1 MIPVLRRYLP
11 AFAIV
16 LALVLVLSDWPLN
29 WSFWLDYPFVT
40 ALAAGVVLLL
50 LTGSVVDVILRRR
63 EARRWVDI
71 GRGAAYALDQVFY
84 FSGIAMFQLL
94 GVGGQMSL
102 SPEIEFHVAPARA
115 RAVQLLPNRPDL
127 GGVDVMIEV
136 NEERASALRTE
147 RLPVLLRDGQWRD
160 HALLAILALAHA
172 QELTIARWISAFG
185 ALGDH
190 EGFRRV
196 GRSIEIL
203 DRAEVVVQ
211 HLLVIRDVEVRGGQF
226 DSAASDTAVR
236 TVMSYWEQ
244 LVRTY
249 YEEAYYWEDRHAS
262 GSGLG
267 ISEHPTTRLRKQ
279 RRPRGTGAHRA
290 RTEAEPQ

>member
-1 MIPVLRRYLP
+1 MILVLRRYLP
-11 AFAIV
+11 ALAIV
-16 LALVLVLSDWPLN
+16 LASVLVLSDWPLD
-29 WSFWLDYPFVT
+29 WSFWLDHPLVA
-40 ALAAGVVLLL
+40 ALVAGLVLLL

-63 EARRWVDI
+63 EARRWVDF

-94 GVGGQMSL
+94 GVGGDMRL

-115 RAVQLLPNRPDL
+115 RAAQLLQNRPDP

-136 NEERASALRTE
+136 NEERASALRAD
-147 RLPVLLRDGQWRD
+147 RLPILLRDGQWRD
-160 HALLAILALAHA
+160 HALLAILAFARA
-172 QELTIARWISAFG
+172 QETTIARWISAFG
-185 ALGDH
+185 ALGDY

-211 HLLVIRDVEVRGGQF
+211 HLLVIRDAGAQF
-226 DSAASDTAVR
+226 DPAASDTAMR
-236 TVMSYWEQ
+236 TVMSYWEE
-244 LVRTY
+244 LVRAY
-249 YEEAYYWEDRHAS
+249 YEEAYYWEDRHTS
-262 GSGLG
+262 GSGLE

-290 RTEAEPQ
+290 PIEAEPQ